1 MNELLPTLGLRQ
13 VKVIALAVQDLDRAN
28 RFYEE
33 MLELT
38 PAYEGDELVGWW
50 LGSVIMMLK
59 PDWQMPTAVPN
70 PRITLGVDDAL
81 ATQEAL
87 QAREIVIADAVSD
100 YGGYYVGSF
109 LDSEGNKLWFCSG
122 GDL

>member
-1 MNELLPTLGLRQ
+1 MRYLG
-13 VKVIALAVQDLDRAN
+13 I
-28 RFYEE
+28 E
-33 MLELT
+33 
-38 PAYEGDELVGWW
+38 
-50 LGSVIMMLK
+50 
-59 PDWQMPTAVPN
+59 
-70 PRITLGVDDAL
+70 VDDAL